1 MPPARQLCTAVVILD
16 VVLFV
21 VASAMN
27 DHSNT
32 SVDGIVWWAA
42 VFLFVVLIAIA
53 MVILVRFLWTH
64 RRRPKRVRQR

>member
-1 MPPARQLCTAVVILD
+1 MFTTRQLCTAVATLD

-42 VFLFVVLIAIA
+42 LFLFVVLMA
-53 MVILVRFLWTH
+53 MATVILLRYLWTH
-64 RRRPKRVRQR
+64 RRRPKRIRGR

>member
-1 MPPARQLCTAVVILD
+1 MPTARQFCIGVLSLD
-16 VVLFV
+16 VLLFL

-42 VFLFVVLIAIA
+42 LFLFGVLI
-53 MVILVRFLWTH
+53 VIGTLGLGRFLVTH
-64 RRRPKRVRQR
+64 RRRPKRIRAR

>member
-1 MPPARQLCTAVVILD
+1 MFTTRQLCTAVAALD

-32 SVDGIVWWAA
+32 SVDGIIWWAA
-42 VFLFVVLIAIA
+42 LFLFVVLMA
-53 MVILVRFLWTH
+53 MATVILLRYLWTH
-64 RRRPKRVRQR
+64 RRRPKRIRGR